1 MVKFMSVA
9 NIAPLW
15 KTYLND
21 EFKKPYML
29 KLSNFL
35 KNERT
40 NYEIYPSQEDVFK
53 AFELTDLNEIKVVI
67 LGQDPYHGKDQAH
80 GLAFSVNNNTQTPS
94 LRNIFKEYAD
104 DLKLAHPTTTNLS
117 QWAKQGVFL
126 LNTTMTVRRGLA
138 NSHKNRGWEIF
149 TDKVIQI
156 ISQHQSHVV
165 FILWGGDAQ
174 KKSLFI
180 DTDKHLIIKSPHPSP
195 LSAYRGFFGS
205 KPFSTANRFLKNNEI
220 EPVNWNLI

>member
-1 MVKFMSVA
+1 MSVA

-15 KTYLND
+15 KTYLNG

-29 KLSNFL
+29 RLSNFL
-35 KNERT
+35 KHERA
-40 NYEIYPSQEDVFK
+40 NHDIYPSQEDVFK
-53 AFELTDLNEIKVVI
+53 AFELTDLDKIKVVI

-104 DLKLAHPTTTNLS
+104 DLKLAPPTTTNLS

-126 LNTTMTVRRGLA
+126 LNTTMTVQHGLA

-149 TDKVIQI
+149 TDKVIQT
-156 ISQHQSHVV
+156 ISQYQPHVV
-165 FILWGGDAQ
+165 FMLWGADAQ
-174 KKSLFI
+174 KKSSLI
-180 DTDKHLIIKSPHPSP
+180 DTEKHLIVKSPHPSP

-205 KPFSTANRFLKNNEI
+205 KPFSTANKFLKNNAI

>member
-1 MVKFMSVA
+1 MAKLMSVA

-15 KTYLND
+15 KTYLNG
-21 EFKKPYML
+21 EFKKPYIL

-35 KNERT
+35 KNERA
-40 NYEIYPSQEDVFK
+40 NYDIYPSQEDVFK
-53 AFELTDLNEIKVVI
+53 AFELTDLNGIKVVI

-104 DLKLAHPTTTNLS
+104 DLRLPPPTTTGLL

-126 LNTTMTVRRGLA
+126 LNTTMTVQRGLA
-138 NSHKNRGWEIF
+138 NSHKNKGWEIF

-156 ISQHQSHVV
+156 ISQHQPHVV

-180 DTDKHLIIKSPHPSP
+180 DAKKHLIIKSPHPSP

-205 KPFSTANRFLKNNEI
+205 KPFSTANKFLKHNEI

>member
-1 MVKFMSVA
+1 MAKLMSVA

>member
-40 NYEIYPSQEDVFK
+40 NYEIYPSQKDVFK